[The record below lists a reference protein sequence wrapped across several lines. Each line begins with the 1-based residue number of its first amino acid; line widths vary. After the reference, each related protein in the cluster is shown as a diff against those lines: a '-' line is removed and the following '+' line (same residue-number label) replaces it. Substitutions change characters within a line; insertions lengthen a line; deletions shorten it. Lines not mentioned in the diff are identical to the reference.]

1 MPYGLRRHH
10 YVEGIGNRGRFEKQW
25 KTPQLTHA
33 QTTQTIAWYNDI
45 SCLDSCLFN
54 ELNTLNGGNVESP
67 RVTLTRVSA
76 GRPLASTKLRPGRK
90 SWTSEDSEDEVRQK
104 ALANAR
110 QRQWSKLRKLRM
122 PMQSSMSQKWHW
134 ATQVHCLVNLSCVIF
149 HHFLMVEKSFLAC
162 RLQSFNRLNNLL
174 TVALAHPHSLS
185 PQASNPPSE
194 PHTRDLPIGSTQ
206 LDSAP
211 QERPGQHCN
220 WIAGAMADGV
230 HVHLPLKHCKPQKVG
245 ANQKESRAW
254 NIQSMD
260 KAILEGS
267 QSHNSRDLL
276 FLDEGRQRKTTLQ
289 IWLPFGINFPA
300 RGLVNHRNPL
310 ELC

>member
-1 MPYGLRRHH
+1 MSWIHWIAAMSNLR
-10 YVEGIGNRGRFEKQW
+10 
-25 KTPQLTHA
+25 
-33 QTTQTIAWYNDI
+33 
-45 SCLDSCLFN
+45 
-54 ELNTLNGGNVESP
+54 ESP
-67 RVTLTRVSA
+67 WPGYLQADRWHQQSYVLA
-76 GRPLASTKLRPGRK
+76 GSLGPQKTQKTKLDRK
-90 SWTSEDSEDEVRQK
+90 PWQT
-104 ALANAR
+104 LR
-110 QRQWSKLRKLRM
+110 QRQW
-122 PMQSSMSQKWHW
+122 QSSMSQKWHW
-134 ATQVHCLVNLSCVIF
+134 ATQVHCVVNLSCVIF
-149 HHFLMVEKSFLAC
+149 CHFLMVEKSFLAC
-162 RLQSFNRLNNLL
+162 RLQSFNRFHNLL
-174 TVALAHPHSLS
+174 TVALAHPHSQS

-220 WIAGAMADGV
+220 WIAGAMANGV

-267 QSHNSRDLL
+267 QSHNSGDLL

-310 ELC
+310 QLC